1 VSLVIVHCSSFS
13 LVIHHCRLKSH
24 LFKKNLIVLVCEE
37 EEEDKKKESI
47 MVAMSLQKPSR
58 WSLMAILISFL
69 IATLCPPWT
78 IEGLETRAKKTL
90 SATTTATMKTAAAA
104 GSGTSSTSLNAN
116 SAGAAVAM
124 AAAATTARAGRF
136 ATVIHLMPHYEC
148 AAAAVMSGLGDILA
162 QLMIRRKRSALQQPL
177 PFDYKRTVQFMMK
190 GVGEGFL
197 WTLWYRWADRSCV
210 DVTRFLAGEQLAA
223 SPLIMKILGTVVAIV
238 MDLCLACPFIYS
250 CWDIPFPAWMRG
262 TPVRKLPH
270 KIREKL
276 PEMLL
281 ASIKVWT
288 PVNVLI
294 YNAPVQY
301 RPYIMSVADVFW
313 QSIVSSIVIS
323 AAVVAGVS
331 TTGGEG
337 GLEVVPLTTPMDESE
352 LKQHL

>member
-1 VSLVIVHCSSFS
+1 MFVI
-13 LVIHHCRLKSH
+13 
-24 LFKKNLIVLVCEE
+24 
-37 EEEDKKKESI
+37 
-47 MVAMSLQKPSR
+47 SR
-58 WSLMAILISFL
+58 SLMAVLISILI
-69 IATLCPPWT
+69 AAGAWT
-78 IEGLETRAKKTL
+78 IEGLETRRTL
-90 SATTTATMKTAAAA
+90 SSSTMKAKTA
-104 GSGTSSTSLNAN
+104 GSSSSSSSTSLNATAA
-116 SAGAAVAM
+116 SAVAF
-124 AAAATTARAGRF
+124 ATTTTTTTTTTRGRF
-136 ATVIHLMPHYEC
+136 ATAIHLMPHYEC

-162 QLMIRRKRSALQQPL
+162 QLMIRRRLDPSKKMLHP
-177 PFDYKRTVQFMMK
+177 PFAFDSKRTIQFMMK

-197 WTLWYRWADRSCV
+197 WTLWYRWADRSCLE
-210 DVTRFLAGEQLAA
+210 VTKFLAGDLAA
-223 SPLIMKILGTVVAIV
+223 SPFIMKVLGTVVAIV

-250 CWDIPFPAWMRG
+250 CWDIPFPAWIRG
-262 TPVRKLPH
+262 TPLRLIPN

-323 AAVVAGVS
+323 AAVVAGGGI
-331 TTGGEG
+331 TGE

-352 LKQHL
+352 LKHNL